1 MIIKLTRSKD
11 GAPALVNPELILIQP
26 SDHPEKGHTFL
37 VGNGVTLY
45 VEESVE
51 QIERLIQGGTGI
63 SEPQKQAERPNHG
76 IVW

>member
-26 SDHPEKGHTFL
+26 SDHPEKGRTFL

-45 VEESVE
+45 VEETVA
-51 QIERLIQGGTGI
+51 QIVNLI
-63 SEPQKQAERPNHG
+63 SERERGALIKAEKAD
-76 IVW
+76 